1 MAKKIISSTTKKAA
15 VKKAP
20 AKEVASKKA
29 VVKKAAVKKTATVTK
44 APAARKDVPEKKAAV
59 AKKVSQ
65 PAKTPVTKIV
75 ARVDVGYGNELYLR
89 GEGAGL
95 SWDKGSI
102 MQCIGS
108 NEWVFTTDA
117 AKTGVVFKFLI
128 NDSHWADGEDVTVP
142 AGGTSISAPSFS

>member
-1 MAKKIISSTTKKAA
+1 MAKKTTSSITKKAAVKQAPAKEVTTKKAA
-15 VKKAP
+15 VKKT
-20 AKEVASKKA
+20 
-29 VVKKAAVKKTATVTK
+29 AVKKTATATK
-44 APAARKDVPEKKAAV
+44 ASAAKKAAPAKKAAV

-75 ARVDVGYGNELYLR
+75 ARVDVGYGNELYVR

-95 SWDKGSI
+95 SWDKGKL
-102 MQCIGS
+102 MECIGS
-108 NEWVFTTDA
+108 NEWVLTTDA

-128 NDSHWADGEDVTVP
+128 NDSHWADGEDVTVS